1 MDNKSKWLFGPRK
14 TTNKPTTEMCSY
26 ELMLNN
32 CYVDNQN
39 AMYRD
44 FDESRDIR
52 SLIRDIAKSMRV
64 YLTDDPELLDT
75 ALFEYLEDELDTT
88 CGVLGLL
95 YSLLWS
101 KAELYEKLKQYEDAE
116 ERGEIGRVPRWI
128 PVTERL
134 PETEQPVLV
143 VYVLGNT
150 PCVTK
155 AIYEDGS
162 ILSDDS
168 FLTWSEIWGYGNYD
182 EESDSYFIPCG
193 WWEYGDFAEFNN
205 AIDYPITHWIPL
217 PEPPEVSHE

>member
-14 TTNKPTTEMCSY
+14 TANKPTTEMCSY

-32 CYVDNQN
+32 CYVDNQS

-101 KAELYEKLKQYEDAE
+101 KAELYEKLKRYEDAE

-128 PVTERL
+128 PVTERM
-134 PETEQPVLV
+134 PEPDDLVLAYCPGRKETPSEV
-143 VYVLGNT
+143 VMR
-150 PCVTK
+150 
-155 AIYEDGS
+155 
-162 ILSDDS
+162 
-168 FLTWSEIWGYGNYD
+168 
-182 EESDSYFIPCG
+182 G
-193 WWEYGDFAEFNN
+193 WA
-205 AIDYPITHWIPL
+205 AMIHATHWMPL
-217 PEPPEVSHE
+217 PEAPEVE

>member
-1 MDNKSKWLFGPRK
+1 MNNKSKWLFGPRK
-14 TTNKPTTEMCSY
+14 TANKPTTEMCSY

-32 CYVDNQN
+32 CYVDNQS

-44 FDESRDIR
+44 FNESRDIR

-95 YSLLWS
+95 YSLMWS
-101 KAELYEKLKQYEDAE
+101 KAELYEKLNRYEDAE

-134 PETEQPVLV
+134 PENTADVLV
-143 VYVLGNT
+143 FRPKMKIEIGISCRINDEWLRYGKDLHGND
-150 PCVTK
+150 V
-155 AIYEDGS
+155 
-162 ILSDDS
+162 
-168 FLTWSEIWGYGNYD
+168 
-182 EESDSYFIPCG
+182 
-193 WWEYGDFAEFNN
+193 
-205 AIDYPITHWIPL
+205 ITHWMPL
-217 PEPPEVSHE
+217 PKFDMGSERDEA

>member
-1 MDNKSKWLFGPRK
+1 MDNKSKWLVGPRK

-32 CYVDNQN
+32 CYVDNQS

-101 KAELYEKLKQYEDAE
+101 KAELYESLKRYEDAE

-128 PVTERL
+128 PVTERP
-134 PETEQPVLV
+134 PEKAGDYLCVCNDGESGEPYVAIIQYNDEREAFGHEVN
-143 VYVLGNT
+143 VY
-150 PCVTK
+150 
-155 AIYEDGS
+155 
-162 ILSDDS
+162 
-168 FLTWSEIWGYGNYD
+168 
-182 EESDSYFIPCG
+182 DSYTLGFVDTDFEEWPVTYWMPIP
-193 WWEYGDFAEFNN
+193 A
-205 AIDYPITHWIPL
+205 A
-217 PEPPEVSHE
+217 PEVK

>member
-14 TTNKPTTEMCSY
+14 TANKPTTEMCSY

-32 CYVDNQN
+32 CYVDNQS

-101 KAELYEKLKQYEDAE
+101 KAELYEKLKRYEDAE

-128 PVTERL
+128 PVTERM
-134 PETEQPVLV
+134 PEDD
-143 VYVLGNT
+143 YVPGDKTVQIKVIVCNVNNGSRSIRTLTRCWDRWLSRDGNV
-150 PCVTK
+150 CEWK
-155 AIYEDGS
+155 WRW
-162 ILSDDS
+162 
-168 FLTWSEIWGYGNYD
+168 TWSKNVRDNE
-182 EESDSYFIPCG
+182 
-193 WWEYGDFAEFNN
+193 
-205 AIDYPITHWIPL
+205 ITHWMPLFEL
-217 PEPPEVSHE
+217 PEVNDHA